1 MRAFLVFI
9 SVFLA
14 PLTARAETA
23 IVAGGCFWCVESNFE
38 SVPGVSAVVSGYT
51 GGHLQNPTYD
61 DVTSETSGHLE
72 SVKITFDPGKV
83 SYAEIVRLFLH
94 STDVLDAGGQ
104 FCDRGESYTSA
115 IFVRNAAQR
124 AAAEA
129 EVAKAEKEL
138 GRKIVTPVRDAVKFW
153 PAEEY
158 HQDYYKGSSIVL
170 TRRGPKSKASAYAFY
185 RNACGRDQRV
195 EALWGAKA
203 EFAH

>member
-9 SVFLA
+9 SVFFA
-14 PLTARAETA
+14 PLAARADTA
-23 IVAGGCFWCVESNFE
+23 ILAGGCFWCLESNFE
-38 SVPGVSAVVSGYT
+38 SVPGVSAVISGYT
-51 GGHLQNPTYD
+51 GGHLKNPTYD

-83 SYAEIVRLFLH
+83 SYSEIVRLFLH

-115 IFVRNAAQR
+115 IFARNAAQR

-153 PAEEY
+153 PAEDY

-170 TRRGPKSKASAYAFY
+170 TRRGPKTKAAAYAFY

-195 EALWGAKA
+195 KQLWGSQAS
-203 EFAH
+203 FVH